1 VTAPSETDV
10 EQQLAWEARQRPRA
24 GIAGAIGA
32 VGLIFFLI
40 LQQVVG
46 NGAPTS
52 SLLASLQRAV
62 QPGALDKLTSLQVP
76 IFQYLHDHSAEVLAS
91 GVVGLLGYVGLGWCV
106 GFLGVVTRARR
117 RELPRWAVL
126 VAIAGGVVLGLGVL
140 ILQVAEVSKSA
151 DFLNG
156 PRTVAEAT
164 TTSGLFAFGKIM
176 QLVGS
181 LMVALGLVL
190 VALNAMRAGLLT
202 RLYGVLGIITGA
214 TFVIF
219 PLPIVQIFWLAA
231 LALLCF
237 GLWPGGLPP
246 AWSTG
251 KEEPWPS
258 NRPQPAPARGPA
270 PAPGAAPRSGS
281 SSRGKRKKR
290 S

>member
-1 VTAPSETDV
+1 VTAPSQTDA

-24 GIAGAIGA
+24 GIAGAVGA
-32 VGLIFFLI
+32 VGLIAFLI
-40 LQQVVG
+40 LQQTVSS
-46 NGAPTS
+46 GAPSS
-52 SLLASLQRAV
+52 SLLTSLQRAV
-62 QPGALDKLTSLQVP
+62 QPGPVDKLTSLQVP
-76 IFQYLHDHSAEVLAS
+76 VFQYLHDHSAQVIAS
-91 GVVGLLGYVGLGWCV
+91 GVAGLLGYIGLGWCV

-126 VAIAGGVVLGLGVL
+126 VAIAGGVVLGLGVG
-140 ILQVAEVSKSA
+140 ILQVAEVTKSA
-151 DFLNG
+151 DFLDG

-164 TTSGLFAFGKIM
+164 TSSGLFAFGKIM
-176 QLVGS
+176 QLIGS

-202 RLYGVLGIITGA
+202 RMYGVLGIITGA

-237 GLWPGGLPP
+237 GAWPGGLPP
-246 AWSTG
+246 SWRTG

-258 NRPQPAPARGPA
+258 NRPQPAPA
-270 PAPGAAPRSGS
+270 PAPGPASAPRASA
-281 SSRGKRKKR
+281 RGKRKKR

>member
-1 VTAPSETDV
+1 VTAPAETDV
-10 EQQLAWEARQRPRA
+10 SQQLAWEARQRPRA
-24 GIAGAIGA
+24 GIAGAVGA
-32 VGLIFFLI
+32 VALVLFLV

-52 SLLASLQRAV
+52 SLIASLQRAV
-62 QPGALDKLTSLQVP
+62 QPGSLDKLPSLQVP
-76 IFQYLHDHSAEVLAS
+76 IFQYLHDHSAEVIAS
-91 GVVGLLGYVGLGWCV
+91 GVVGLLGYIGLGWCV

-117 RELPRWAVL
+117 PELPRWAVL

-140 ILQVAEVSKSA
+140 ILQVAEVTKSS

-164 TTSGLFAFGKIM
+164 NTSGLFAFGKIM
-176 QLVGS
+176 QLIGS

-237 GLWPGGLPP
+237 GAWPGGLPP
-246 AWSTG
+246 SWSTG
-251 KEEPWPS
+251 KAEPWPS
-258 NRPQPAPARGPA
+258 NRPQPAAPAPATA
-270 PAPGAAPRSGS
+270 PAPGPRSS
-281 SSRGKRKKR
+281 ARSKRKKR